1 MNRKIIA
8 GIGVSALLLLST
20 ACGGATKKDDQAVAG
35 AEKPAEPAGDTSS
48 TSTSTTA
55 GPSTTTSTAAGDTT
69 TTAAGTGGPSGTDA
83 DFAAQAN
90 ALCGTFNDQV
100 SAVPQPTET
109 TPAALGAY
117 LDQAM
122 ALLDQQIA
130 ELKTLSPPAS
140 VSAPWAKVL
149 QTIDDERTQIHAI
162 IPRLMAGDAT
172 AVTDMQSI
180 SSDDINAQF
189 DALGM
194 ITCGSGSN

>member
-1 MNRKIIA
+1 
-8 GIGVSALLLLST
+8 
-20 ACGGATKKDDQAVAG
+20 
-35 AEKPAEPAGDTSS
+35 
-48 TSTSTTA
+48 
-55 GPSTTTSTAAGDTT
+55 
-69 TTAAGTGGPSGTDA
+69 
-83 DFAAQAN
+83 
-90 ALCGTFNDQV
+90 
-100 SAVPQPTET
+100 
-109 TPAALGAY
+109 
-117 LDQAM
+117 
-122 ALLDQQIA
+122 
-130 ELKTLSPPAS
+130 AS